1 MTRRK
6 RKLIGS
12 IGMILFVIIYALAV
26 MVIAQGRIQ
35 DAGKM
40 AQLAFFVTA
49 GLAWVLPVM
58 PLIKW
63 MERADPDQGG

>member
-6 RKLIGS
+6 RKLFGS
-12 IGMILFVIIYALAV
+12 IGMLIFVMVYALTV

-35 DAGKM
+35 DAGKTV
-40 AQLAFFVTA
+40 QFIFFLAA
-49 GLAWVLPVM
+49 GLGWVLPVM

-63 MERADPDQGG
+63 MERADD

>member
-6 RKLIGS
+6 RKLFGS
-12 IGMILFVIIYALAV
+12 IAMLVFVCVYALTV

-35 DAGKM
+35 DAGRV
-40 AQLAFFVTA
+40 AQFVFFLTT
-49 GLAWVLPVM
+49 GLAWALPVM

-63 MERADPDQGG
+63 MERADD